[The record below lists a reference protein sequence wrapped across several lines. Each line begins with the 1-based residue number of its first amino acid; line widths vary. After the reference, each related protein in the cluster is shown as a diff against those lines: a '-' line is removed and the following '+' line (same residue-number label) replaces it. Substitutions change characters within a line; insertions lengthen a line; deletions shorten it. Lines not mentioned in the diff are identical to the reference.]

1 MACRLPAAP
10 VREGGST
17 HSDARCAVLWQVML
31 ESDGPQASGVPMPLA
46 QDITST
52 ILDAPRV
59 RIKSLQGA
67 QLLSAGVQKCVR
79 RTVRRTQ
86 THGTARHGTARRGTA
101 RHSMRQHRC
110 SVDGG
115 TACTAVVVR
124 S

>member
-1 MACRLPAAP
+1 MLCAEEPCVACRLPAAP
-10 VREGGST
+10 VREGGIT
-17 HSDARCAVLWQVML
+17 HSGARCAVLWQVML

-79 RTVRRTQ
+79 RTVRRTCRTQ
-86 THGTARHGTARRGTA
+86 THGEARPGEAWRGEARHGNA
-101 RHSMRQHRC
+101 
-110 SVDGG
+110 
-115 TACTAVVVR
+115 
-124 S
+124 

>member
-1 MACRLPAAP
+1 
-10 VREGGST
+10 
-17 HSDARCAVLWQVML
+17 ML

-79 RTVRRTQ
+79 RTVRRTVAHKHAARRGEAR
-86 THGTARHGTARRGTA
+86 HGGARHGTARPGEAWRGEA
-101 RHSMRQHRC
+101 RH
-110 SVDGG
+110 GN
-115 TACTAVVVR
+115 A
-124 S
+124 

>member
-1 MACRLPAAP
+1 
-10 VREGGST
+10 
-17 HSDARCAVLWQVML
+17 
-31 ESDGPQASGVPMPLA
+31 VPMPLA

-79 RTVRRTQ
+79 RTASRTVAHKH
-86 THGTARHGTARRGTA
+86 TARHGGARHGMARHGTAWRGTA
-101 RHSMRQHRC
+101 CVAYRLRQRRC

>member
-1 MACRLPAAP
+1 
-10 VREGGST
+10 
-17 HSDARCAVLWQVML
+17 
-31 ESDGPQASGVPMPLA
+31 VPMPLA

-59 RIKSLQGA
+59 RMKSLQGA

-79 RTVRRTQ
+79 RTARRTVAHKH
-86 THGTARHGTARRGTA
+86 TARRGTARHGTARHGEA
-101 RHSMRQHRC
+101 RHGMACVAYRLRERRC

>member
-1 MACRLPAAP
+1 
-10 VREGGST
+10 
-17 HSDARCAVLWQVML
+17 VLWQVML

-79 RTVRRTQ
+79 RTVA
-86 THGTARHGTARRGTA
+86 HKHTARRGTA
-101 RHSMRQHRC
+101 WRGRGEARH
-110 SVDGG
+110 GN
-115 TACTAVVVR
+115 A
-124 S
+124 

>member
-1 MACRLPAAP
+1 M
-10 VREGGST
+10 
-17 HSDARCAVLWQVML
+17 LWQVML

-79 RTVRRTQ
+79 PSHSPSHLSHTNTR
-86 THGTARHGTARRGTA
+86 HGEARHGMAWHGMARRGTA
-101 RHSMRQHRC
+101 CLAYRRRRRPCAQSMEARP
-110 SVDGG
+110 
-115 TACTAVVVR
+115 TLP
-124 S
+124 